1 MVRGGK
7 FLFNLKSNNK
17 IEMSVYA
24 DEILNI
30 ENEMKRLRK
39 HLKDLKELKIAPTK
53 ALYRYMTNHNL
64 RVYKSIKIEKVAPP
78 PPKLQKKTPSQKKDD
93 ALKFFRDSGV
103 GDPEV
108 FYQQYLLTQK
118 EKPPE

>member
-1 MVRGGK
+1 
-7 FLFNLKSNNK
+7 
-17 IEMSVYA
+17 
-24 DEILNI
+24 
-30 ENEMKRLRK
+30 
-39 HLKDLKELKIAPTK
+39 
-53 ALYRYMTNHNL
+53 MTNHNL

-103 GDPEV
+103 GNPEV

-118 EKPPE
+118 IELPK

>member
-24 DEILNI
+24 DEIINI

-78 PPKLQKKTPSQKKDD
+78 PLKLQKKRLRRRKMM
-93 ALKFFRDSGV
+93 R
-103 GDPEV
+103 
-108 FYQQYLLTQK
+108 
-118 EKPPE
+118 